1 MNETGSATLEIE
13 KALVALVDEIRN
25 HKKGSLRD
33 DVKPLDQNFKEGPI
47 CIGLAGYKGVGKSAF
62 VNSCKKLLS
71 KDHVYRGYALTR
83 ADNEHGTMTLGEY
96 PLTKEITLFDNRGLD
111 AVSDDTIQEVL
122 RQNSGHAQISITRK
136 TDVRTEIDNTADCYR
151 RERKINTKLA
161 MNVVIFVVSVKSTE
175 LEQMKKLIESHQKA
189 NIPYVVAL
197 TNVDNLKT
205 EEPEQKICEEYSVKL
220 GVSESECF
228 PIVNDINR
236 FQRRNLQHELQLAML
251 LKEALFKADQSLDL
265 ILPYPKELI
274 TEATIV
280 YTKVSDIID
289 QYGYKN
295 ILFVLMAVYVLYKM
309 FIV

>member
-1 MNETGSATLEIE
+1 MKETGTTTLEIE

-25 HKKGSLRD
+25 YKKGSLRD
-33 DVKPLDQNFKEGPI
+33 DVKPLDQIFKEGPI

-71 KDHVYRGYALTR
+71 KDHVYREHALTR
-83 ADNEHGTMTLGEY
+83 ADNEHGTMMLGEY
-96 PLTKEITLFDNRGLD
+96 PLTEEITLFDNRGLD
-111 AVSDDTIQEVL
+111 LVSDGSILEVL
-122 RQNSGHAQISITRK
+122 RQNSGYAQISVTRK
-136 TDVRTEIDNTADCYR
+136 TDVRTEIDNIADGVR
-151 RERKINTKLA
+151 RERKINTKIA

-205 EEPEQKICEEYSVKL
+205 EEPEQKICEEYSLKL

-228 PIVNDINR
+228 PIVNDLNR
-236 FQRRNLQHELQLAML
+236 FQKRNLQHELQLAML
-251 LKEALFKADQSLDL
+251 LKETLFKADQSLDL
-265 ILPYPKELI
+265 TLPYPKELI

-280 YTKVSDIID
+280 YTKVYDIIN

-295 ILFVLMAVYVLYKM
+295 ILFVIMAVYVLYKM